1 MVRLLVLYNPPED
14 AVAFDKY
21 YNEIHIPLAK
31 QLPGLVRYT
40 ISRNLAANAQ
50 YYLIAELD
58 WADMASAQA
67 ALRSPVGAA
76 CAADVAKFATT
87 GAPSLLFE
95 VAEV

>member
-1 MVRLLVLYNPPED
+1 
-14 AVAFDKY
+14 VAFDKY

-40 ISRNLAANAQ
+40 ISRNLAANAP

-87 GAPSLLFE
+87 GASTLLFE

>member
-1 MVRLLVLYNPPED
+1 M
-14 AVAFDKY
+14 AFDKY

-31 QLPGLVRYT
+31 RLPGLVRYT
-40 ISRNLAANAQ
+40 ISRNLAVNAQ

-76 CAADVAKFATT
+76 CTADVAKFATT
-87 GAPSLLFE
+87 GASTLLFE

>member
-1 MVRLLVLYNPPED
+1 M
-14 AVAFDKY
+14 AFDKY

-58 WADMASAQA
+58 WADLASAQA

>member
-1 MVRLLVLYNPPED
+1 MVRLLVLYNPPDD
-14 AVAFDKY
+14 AAAFDKH

-40 ISRNLAANAQ
+40 ISRNLAVNAQ

-67 ALRSPVGAA
+67 ALRSPEGAA
-76 CAADVAKFATT
+76 SAADVAEFATT
-87 GAPSLLFE
+87 GASTLLFE

>member
-1 MVRLLVLYNPPED
+1 M
-14 AVAFDKY
+14 AFDKY

-76 CAADVAKFATT
+76 CTADVAKFATT

>member
-14 AVAFDKY
+14 AAAFDKH

-40 ISRNLAANAQ
+40 ISRNLAVNAQ

>member
-1 MVRLLVLYNPPED
+1 M
-14 AVAFDKY
+14 AFDKY

-50 YYLIAELD
+50 YYLVAELD

>member
-1 MVRLLVLYNPPED
+1 
-14 AVAFDKY
+14 
-21 YNEIHIPLAK
+21 
-31 QLPGLVRYT
+31 
-40 ISRNLAANAQ
+40 
-50 YYLIAELD
+50 
-58 WADMASAQA
+58 MASAQA

>member
-76 CAADVAKFATT
+76 CSADVAKFATT

>member
-1 MVRLLVLYNPPED
+1 M
-14 AVAFDKY
+14 AFDKY

-87 GAPSLLFE
+87 GSSTLLFE

>member
-1 MVRLLVLYNPPED
+1 M
-14 AVAFDKY
+14 AFDKY

-31 QLPGLVRYT
+31 QLPGLVGYT

-58 WADMASAQA
+58 WADLASAQA

-76 CAADVAKFATT
+76 CTADVAKFATT

>member
-1 MVRLLVLYNPPED
+1 
-14 AVAFDKY
+14 VAFDKY

>member
-1 MVRLLVLYNPPED
+1 M
-14 AVAFDKY
+14 AFDKY

-87 GAPSLLFE
+87 GTSSLLFE

>member
-1 MVRLLVLYNPPED
+1 M
-14 AVAFDKY
+14 AFDKY
-21 YNEIHIPLAK
+21 YNEIHIPIAK

-40 ISRNLAANAQ
+40 VSRNLAANAQ

-67 ALRSPVGAA
+67 ALRSPEGAA
-76 CAADVAKFATT
+76 ATADVAKFATT
-87 GAPSLLFE
+87 GAATLLYE

>member
-40 ISRNLAANAQ
+40 ISRNLAANAP

>member
-1 MVRLLVLYNPPED
+1 
-14 AVAFDKY
+14 VAFDKY

-40 ISRNLAANAQ
+40 ISRNLAANAP

>member
-87 GAPSLLFE
+87 GAPTLLFE

>member
-1 MVRLLVLYNPPED
+1 M
-14 AVAFDKY
+14 AFDKY
-21 YNEIHIPLAK
+21 YNEIHIPIAK

-40 ISRNLAANAQ
+40 ISRNLAANAP

-67 ALRSPVGAA
+67 ALRSPEGAA
-76 CAADVAKFATT
+76 ATADVAKFATT
-87 GAPSLLFE
+87 GVATLLFE

>member
-1 MVRLLVLYNPPED
+1 M
-14 AVAFDKY
+14 AFDKY

-58 WADMASAQA
+58 WADLASAQA

-76 CAADVAKFATT
+76 CTADVAKCATT
-87 GAPSLLFE
+87 GASTLLFE
-95 VAEV
+95 VAEA

>member
-1 MVRLLVLYNPPED
+1 M
-14 AVAFDKY
+14 AFDKY
-21 YNEIHIPLAK
+21 YNENHIPLAK

-67 ALRSPVGAA
+67 ALRSPIGAA

>member
-76 CAADVAKFATT
+76 CTADVAKFATT

>member
-1 MVRLLVLYNPPED
+1 M
-14 AVAFDKY
+14 AFDKY

-87 GAPSLLFE
+87 GASSLLFE

>member
-21 YNEIHIPLAK
+21 YNESHIPLAK
-31 QLPGLVRYT
+31 QLPGLVGYT

-67 ALRSPVGAA
+67 ALRSSIGAE
-76 CAADVAKFATT
+76 CTADVAKFATT
-87 GAPSLLFE
+87 GASTLLFE

>member
-1 MVRLLVLYNPPED
+1 M
-14 AVAFDKY
+14 AFDKY

>member
-1 MVRLLVLYNPPED
+1 
-14 AVAFDKY
+14 VAFDKY

-76 CAADVAKFATT
+76 CTADVAKFATT

>member
-14 AVAFDKY
+14 PVAFDKY

-40 ISRNLAANAQ
+40 ISRNLAVNAQ

-76 CAADVAKFATT
+76 SAADVAEFATT
-87 GAPSLLFE
+87 GASTLLFE

>member
-1 MVRLLVLYNPPED
+1 M
-14 AVAFDKY
+14 AFDKY

-95 VAEV
+95 VDEV

>member
-58 WADMASAQA
+58 WADLASAQA